1 MSLNKPMLLI
11 DEPIDR
17 PVVVEI
23 SDSSEDSDDDNVH
36 DGSTKSDSIST
47 PKNNQHDASVNKID
61 SNCTEDDSMRI
72 SNGSLNVIE
81 SELCQIIENVLKQ
94 DNVHQQMVF
103 THSILNA
110 RVHNMMKDCL
120 QMKQKLTT
128 LQKKTR
134 KWDAELY
141 SRSKFRVRHKKPLDI
156 PASNYIS
163 SSNLYEQENMEQ
175 LVGISCTSH
184 RPFIVLN
191 NVFVIIVNFRNY
203 QPLA

>member
-23 SDSSEDSDDDNVH
+23 SDSSEDSDDDN
-36 DGSTKSDSIST
+36 DPDSSTKSHSNST
-47 PKNNQHDASVNKID
+47 PNNNQHDASTHKID
-61 SNCTEDDSMRI
+61 SHCTEDDSMRLC
-72 SNGSLNVIE
+72 NASLSVIE
-81 SELCQIIENVLKQ
+81 NELCQILENVLKQ
-94 DNVHQQMVF
+94 DNVHQQMVY
-103 THSILNA
+103 THSILSS
-110 RVHNMMKDCL
+110 RVNNMMKDCL
-120 QMKQKLTT
+120 QMKQNLTT

-175 LVGISCTSH
+175 LVSRRH
-184 RPFIVLN
+184 
-191 NVFVIIVNFRNY
+191 VI
-203 QPLA
+203 